1 MKLDD
6 AIIHGFSIEVS
17 IKFTTIRIMHSLHAA
32 SLKCILIEISY

>member
-17 IKFTTIRIMHSLHAA
+17 IKSTTIEIMYSLHAA
-32 SLKCILIEISY
+32 LLKCGPTEASY

>member
-17 IKFTTIRIMHSLHAA
+17 IKSTTIRIMISLRAA
-32 SLKCILIEISY
+32 LLKRSSVEISY